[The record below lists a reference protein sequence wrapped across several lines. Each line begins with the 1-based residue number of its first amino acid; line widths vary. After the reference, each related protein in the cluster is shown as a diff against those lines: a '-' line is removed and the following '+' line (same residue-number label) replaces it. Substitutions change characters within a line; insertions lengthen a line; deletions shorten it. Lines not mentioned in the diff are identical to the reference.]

1 MEINNLDNNY
11 YHCSYCGCP
20 SHDVRICISPAIRN
34 IEQTIA
40 QFYYLIVQQSVTSNL
55 NEEDT
60 EELFVSS
67 LTQRYLLRDL
77 RVLAVT
83 SAGAAASGINKR
95 QYAAVL
101 YTLYKTA
108 YNIIINQYNLINGYV
123 RDLIGDFDAVAT
135 VPKKFN
141 ITPILNIADN
151 HDELE
156 NDKQDVCE
164 CAICLS
170 DTVKLSDSVK
180 LNCNHQF
187 CGECLIKTLETHKSL
202 NPCCALCRTTIS
214 NITVNTSDNYDKI
227 SQFCL
232 I

>member
-1 MEINNLDNNY
+1 MDLEFLNINH

-20 SHDVRICISPAIRN
+20 SHDIRLCSSPAIRN

-40 QFYYLIVQQSVTSNL
+40 QFYYLIVQQSIASNL
-55 NEEDT
+55 NDEET

-77 RVLAVT
+77 KVLAVT
-83 SAGAAASGINKR
+83 TAGAAASGINKR

-108 YNIIINQYNLINGYV
+108 FNIIMNQYSLINGYV

-141 ITPILNIADN
+141 ITPILNII
-151 HDELE
+151 DESE
-156 NDKQDVCE
+156 NEKQDVCE

-170 DTVKLSDSVK
+170 DTVKISDSVK
-180 LNCNHQF
+180 LNCSHQF
-187 CGECLIKTLETHKSL
+187 CGECVIKTLETNKSL
-202 NPCCALCRTTIS
+202 EPCCALCRATIT

-232 I
+232 M

>member
-1 MEINNLDNNY
+1 MDLEFLNINH

-20 SHDVRICISPAIRN
+20 SHDIRLCSSPAIRN

-40 QFYYLIVQQSVTSNL
+40 QFYYLIVQQSIASNL
-55 NEEDT
+55 NDEET

-77 RVLAVT
+77 KVLAVT
-83 SAGAAASGINKR
+83 TAGAAASGINKR

-108 YNIIINQYNLINGYV
+108 FNIIMNQYSLINGYV

-141 ITPILNIADN
+141 ITPILNII
-151 HDELE
+151 DESE
-156 NDKQDVCE
+156 NDVCE

-170 DTVKLSDSVK
+170 DAVKLKDSVK

-187 CGECLIKTLETHKSL
+187 CGECITKTLETHKSS
-202 NPCCALCRTTIS
+202 NPGCALCRTTIS
-214 NITVNTSDNYDKI
+214 NITVNTSDNYDKVV
-227 SQFCL
+227 QFC
-232 I
+232 IM

>member
-1 MEINNLDNNY
+1 MEIYNLDNNH

-20 SHDVRICISPAIRN
+20 SHNIRFCSSPSIRN

-83 SAGAAASGINKR
+83 TGGAAASGINKR

-108 YNIIINQYNLINGYV
+108 YNIIINQYNLINSYV
-123 RDLIGDFDAVAT
+123 RNLINDFDSVAT

-141 ITPILNIADN
+141 ITPILHIADN
-151 HDELE
+151 D
-156 NDKQDVCE
+156 NNKYRDNVCE

-170 DTVKLSDSVK
+170 DTVKISDSVK

-187 CGECLIKTLETHKSL
+187 CGECVIKTLEIHKSL
-202 NPCCALCRTTIS
+202 DPCCALCRTTIS
-214 NITVNTSDNYDKI
+214 NITVNNSDNYDKVALYCI
-227 SQFCL
+227 M
-232 I
+232 